1 MTILAVLIGLA
12 LLFFG
17 RKLFWLF
24 VGGAGFAAG
33 MAVATNLFQ
42 GQRQSDWLILV
53 IAVVAGL
60 IGALLSVLLQRLAIG
75 LAGFF
80 AGGYALLNLAT
91 KLGREDWAWIAFVVG
106 GVLGALLVMVLFDWA
121 LIVLSSLTGALLV
134 VDSLRLEPSLGLVMF
149 VVLLIAGLVAQSAR
163 LRRAIPPEPLPPERP
178 A

>member
-1 MTILAVLIGLA
+1 MTILAILIGLA

-17 RKLFWLF
+17 RQLFWLF

-33 MAVATNLFQ
+33 MAGATNLFR
-42 GQRQSDWLILV
+42 GQSDLVILV
-53 IAVVAGL
+53 IAVVLGL

-80 AGGYALLNLAT
+80 AGGYALLNLAM
-91 KLGREDWAWIAFVVG
+91 KLGREDWGWIAFVAG
-106 GVLGALLVMVLFDWA
+106 GLLGALLVMVLFDWA

-134 VDSLRLEPSLGLVMF
+134 VDSLRLEPSLGLLIF
-149 VVLLIAGLVAQSAR
+149 VVLLIAGLVAQAAR
-163 LRRAIPPEPLPPERP
+163 LRHQIPPEPLPPERP